1 MVAEEVDCTAVVV
14 LGVELL
20 PAEVVADTST
30 GTSLTSVMAESLE
43 ITDSI
48 EDFRLL
54 TESWLSSLLPFLLL
68 SWSCSAM
75 ETSSMNVNLEETSPL
90 QNETKI
96 QNPVPA
102 VAGGLPA

>member
-1 MVAEEVDCTAVVV
+1 MEVDCTAVVV

-20 PAEVVADTST
+20 PAEVVAGTST

-54 TESWLSSLLPFLLL
+54 TESSLSSLLPFRLL
-68 SWSCSAM
+68 SWSCSDTEA
-75 ETSSMNVNLEETSPL
+75 SSMNVKVEETSPL
-90 QNETKI
+90 QNEL
-96 QNPVPA
+96 QHF
-102 VAGGLPA
+102 